1 MILKTFGRIA
11 EIIPTETKIAIEL
24 KTVEALKSYLEDTY
38 PEIRGI
44 TYLLVVNK
52 VIANAATILNSNDE
66 IALLP
71 PFSGG

>member
-11 EIIPTETKIAIEL
+11 EIIPSETKIEIEL
-24 KTVEALKSYLEDTY
+24 KRIEALKIYLEETY
-38 PEIRGI
+38 PEIQGI

-52 VIANAATILNSNDE
+52 VIATTDTILNSNDE